1 MTFMPPGKNNPIG
14 NTGDFKIGGGNNGG
28 SAVDILRGIGSR
40 LQARSM
46 AQGNAR
52 AIIESARIQAATEM
66 TVKQM
71 EIQAAAEATQLDHER
86 KIKLARI
93 NTTQEIRKAK
103 AENELSLQ
111 REDQAAGAVQGVLDV
126 FKDNPD
132 YESVDFRTE
141 RGATINVKR
150 RKQEASSEDS
160 EDGSFL

>member
-1 MTFMPPGKNNPIG
+1 MTFMPPGKDTPVG
-14 NTGDFKIGGGNNGG
+14 NATKFTLAGQSQAG
-28 SAVDILRGIGSR
+28 SIFQALGTRANARG
-40 LQARSM
+40 M

-52 AIIESARIQAATEM
+52 AIIEAARIHAAKELTL
-66 TVKQM
+66 KQM

-126 FKDNPD
+126 FKNNPD
-132 YESVDFRTE
+132 YESVDFKTE

-160 EDGSFL
+160 EDGSFI